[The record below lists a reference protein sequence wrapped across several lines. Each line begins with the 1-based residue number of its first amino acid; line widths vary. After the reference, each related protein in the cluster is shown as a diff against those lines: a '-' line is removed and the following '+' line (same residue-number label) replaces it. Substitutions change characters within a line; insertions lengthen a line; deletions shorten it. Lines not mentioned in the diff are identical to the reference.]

1 MGKMNHQRMRYLVM
15 RNFSPPKLSDLCC
28 MMINI
33 GELVE
38 MCDVDVGDFVGMFSQ
53 SFVLLSVV

>member
-1 MGKMNHQRMRYLVM
+1 MGMMIHQRMRDLVT
-15 RNFSPPKLSDLCC
+15 RNFSPNLSDLCC

-38 MCDVDVGDFVGMFSQ
+38 MCGVDVGDFVGMFSQ

>member
-1 MGKMNHQRMRYLVM
+1 MGMMNHQRRRYLVM
-15 RNFSPPKLSDLCC
+15 RNFTPNLSYLCC

-38 MCDVDVGDFVGMFSQ
+38 MWGVDVDDFVGMFSQ